1 MNAHKESAAEYRAT
15 ALLNLGYGAR
25 TLGRERLG
33 RELASEALQI
43 ASLRGEGVVAEH
55 ARALLDSMSVGGV
68 SGDRNRIPTAEMKEM
83 GERLIGKLRR
93 NRV

>member
-1 MNAHKESAAEYRAT
+1 M
-15 ALLNLGYGAR
+15 
-25 TLGRERLG
+25 
-33 RELASEALQI
+33 
-43 ASLRGEGVVAEH
+43 VAEH